1 MLFGFSINEPARIS
15 PLPEKIFVS
24 EVKTISACS
33 REFIFKFEPIVSSTI
48 NGIFSF
54 YAIFEIFL
62 MFTHLSI
69 GLLGSSI
76 INADGFILLISNSIS
91 AQFSSVINL
100 AP

>member
-1 MLFGFSINEPARIS
+1 M
-15 PLPEKIFVS
+15 
-24 EVKTISACS
+24 
-33 REFIFKFEPIVSSTI
+33 EFIFKFEPIVSSTI

-54 YAIFEIFL
+54 FAIFEIFL

-76 INADGFILLISNSIS
+76 INADGFILFISNSIS
-91 AQFSSVINL
+91 WQFSSVINF